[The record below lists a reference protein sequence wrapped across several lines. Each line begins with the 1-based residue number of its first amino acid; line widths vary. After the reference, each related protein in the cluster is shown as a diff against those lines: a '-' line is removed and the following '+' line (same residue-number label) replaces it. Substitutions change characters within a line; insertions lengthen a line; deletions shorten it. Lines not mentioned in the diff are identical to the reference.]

1 MDFSNLRASQKR
13 NEKIRGADLI
23 LYLLLFINQQVF
35 VIRWFQKVESHSVKL
50 LLEHLESKRGAIVA
64 PHDGNNRKQVKGKES
79 AKRLNQ

>member
-1 MDFSNLRASQKR
+1 M
-13 NEKIRGADLI
+13 RGADLI
-23 LYLLLFINQQVF
+23 LYFLLFINQQVF
-35 VIRWFQKVESHSVKL
+35 VIRLFQKVELHSVKL

>member
-23 LYLLLFINQQVF
+23 LYFLLFIKRIF
-35 VIRWFQKVESHSVKL
+35 VIRWFQKVELYSVKL
-50 LLEHLESKRGAIVA
+50 LFERPESKRGAIVA

-79 AKRLNQ
+79 VKRLNQ